1 MARHLKDC
9 HPGHGCFACPYHDCI
24 RAVSKHMTADE
35 RRMRQA
41 GYEKKPRMASAKAPS
56 SWLPQYM
63 VGVHGWHRM
72 NQKEHLQLAL
82 QVLRK

>member
-1 MARHLKDC
+1 MEAGFLKDC

-41 GYEKKPRMASAKAPS
+41 GYEKKPRMASAKHPVRGCHSIWWAS
-56 SWLPQYM
+56 M
-63 VGVHGWHRM
+63 AGT
-72 NQKEHLQLAL
+72 A
-82 QVLRK
+82 